1 MPVLSSSLSFFG
13 KALLYTQFGMASEDT
28 IVQGLDELWQ
38 RRIVREQGTG
48 ETYDFSHD
56 KLREQTYAA
65 LSPGQRRLLHRRV
78 AEAFEYVYPRN
89 LDSVSGQLASH
100 YERAGLPDQAI
111 PFYVRAGQTAA
122 CIFANAQ
129 AIAAYQR
136 AISLLEKS
144 RDELAWEETAKVYL
158 ALGDVQVVMGQ
169 QAEARQTYQ
178 CGLASVPEH
187 VVLWRAC
194 FLRKAASTWNF
205 ASSNPTDTFHST
217 ARQIF
222 QEAEQVL
229 ESAED
234 RSDPAWITEWL
245 DLQIAQLLPL
255 RGSMEEMTELIEKAR
270 PMVQRSGTP
279 EQRGQFLQALNSRDS
294 KRDRYVASEQT
305 IQEHRDTLLAVQR
318 TGNKALIGFSHFS
331 LGNHLHWFGLLDEAE
346 QEMRTGIAL
355 AEQTGNTRLLA
366 RCLTFL
372 PAIFRQRG
380 DVEGVRAIV
389 ARALTVPEARY
400 TAQIIGHQAWIAW
413 REGKLAEAESY
424 GRASV
429 ETGQQQRMGVN
440 PFQWIGLWPLIG
452 VALDREN
459 SIEAIQWARLL
470 LDETQQ
476 LPPQEIGELLEAIL
490 HAWESGQRE
499 KANDLL
505 QRIKSLAEKIG
516 YL

>member
-1 MPVLSSSLSFFG
+1 M
-13 KALLYTQFGMASEDT
+13 
-28 IVQGLDELWQ
+28 QGLDELWQ

-78 AEAFEYVYPRN
+78 AEAFEHVYPRN

-100 YERAGLPDQAI
+100 YERAGLPERAI

-122 CIFANAQ
+122 RIFANAPS
-129 AIAAYQR
+129 IAAYQR
-136 AISLLEKS
+136 AVSLLKKS
-144 RDELAWEETAKVYL
+144 QDGPAWEETAKIYL
-158 ALGDVQVVMGQ
+158 ALGDVQVVMGL

-178 CGLASVPEH
+178 CGLASVPTH
-187 VVLWRAC
+187 AVLWRAR
-194 FLRKAASTWNF
+194 FLRKTASTWNF
-205 ASSNPTDTFHST
+205 ASSNPMDTFHSA

-234 RSDPAWITEWL
+234 RSDPTWITEWL

-255 RGSMEEMTELIEKAR
+255 RGSVEEMSELIEKAR
-270 PMVQRSGTP
+270 PILQRSGTP
-279 EQRGQFLQALNSRDS
+279 EQRGQFLQARNSRDS

-305 IQEHRDTLLAVQR
+305 IQEHRDTLQAVQR

-331 LGNHLHWFGLLDEAE
+331 LGNSLHWSGRLDEAE

-380 DVEGVRAIV
+380 DVEGVRATV
-389 ARALTVPEARY
+389 TRALTVPEARY

-429 ETGQQQRMGVN
+429 ETGQQQRTGVN

-452 VALDREN
+452 VALAREN
-459 SIEAIQWARLL
+459 SAEAIRWVRLL
-470 LDETQQ
+470 LDDTQQ
-476 LPPQEIGELLEAIL
+476 LPPREIGEPLEAIL
-490 HAWESGQRE
+490 NAWENGKQE
-499 KANDLL
+499 EACNLL
-505 QRIKSLAEKIG
+505 QQMVPDAKKMG